1 MDFIKKHYE
10 KILLGVVLLGLAVA
24 VVALPFYITSQREA
38 MKQKREDM
46 LIPKVTALANLDESR
61 YVGVMQRLEK
71 PVSLN
76 LSKPHHLL
84 NPVMW
89 QKAADGSLIKVQSG
103 NEVGPEALLVTKV
116 TPLYTTIRL
125 ESVGPSGSNYLLSVT
140 READPNP
147 KKRQKKSAY
156 FERGSKNDFM
166 ALTDVAGTADKQ
178 ELVITLLDTG
188 AAITL
193 TAEKPYQ
200 RVDGY
205 SVDFRY
211 EPEKL
216 TWPARRVNDK
226 LAFAG
231 DEFEVT
237 KINPVAADRFE
248 VVISARSTG
257 KKTTKKNNP
266 EP

>member
-1 MDFIKKHYE
+1 MDFLKKHYE
-10 KILLGVVLLGLAVA
+10 KILLGVVLLSLSVA
-24 VVALPFYITSQREA
+24 VVALPFYIKSQREA
-38 MKQKREDM
+38 MKQKREEM
-46 LIPKVTALANLDESR
+46 LIPNVKPLPNLDESR
-61 YVGVMQRLEK
+61 FVAVMQRLDK
-71 PVSLN
+71 PTSLN

-89 QKAADGSLIKVQSG
+89 QKGADGRLIKVQTGS
-103 NEVGPEALLVTKV
+103 EVGPEALVVVKV
-116 TPLYTTIRL
+116 SPIYTTIRL

-147 KKRQKKSAY
+147 KKRQKKSSY

-166 ALTDVAGTADKQ
+166 ALTEVVGLGEKS
-178 ELVITLLDTG
+178 ELTITLLDSG

-211 EPEKL
+211 EPEKGV
-216 TWPARRVNDK
+216 WNGRRLNDK
-226 LAFAG
+226 LTFAG

-237 KINPVAADRFE
+237 KINAVATGQFE
-248 VVISARSTG
+248 VVVSAKSTG
-257 KKTTKKNNP
+257 KRTTRNYTA